1 MEVRSGFDPAGY
13 PKTSNTMLR
22 FISVSCLVTAGL
34 STVVPVSLGL
44 IAAAAMA
51 ETLKAATGEA

>member
-1 MEVRSGFDPAGY
+1 
-13 PKTSNTMLR
+13 MLR

-44 IAAAAMA
+44 IVAAAMA